1 MYLVGYK
8 PDQICA
14 LVCKKG
20 WKNLNVFDNVGNLMC
35 FSMRSSYFQLRCRR
49 IINSGSIFFVTLK
62 KKKVQMYDY
71 VCYVA
76 SINSLVPKI
85 LTKNDENSLLCN
97 ITLNGIMTGLD
108 TNQQHILF

>member
-1 MYLVGYK
+1 MFFDAEFIF
-8 PDQICA
+8 PAA
-14 LVCKKG
+14 LSPHNKFWFNILCH
-20 WKNLNVFDNVGNLMC
+20 
-35 FSMRSSYFQLRCRR
+35 S
-49 IINSGSIFFVTLK
+49 K

>member
-1 MYLVGYK
+1 
-8 PDQICA
+8 
-14 LVCKKG
+14 
-20 WKNLNVFDNVGNLMC
+20 
-35 FSMRSSYFQLRCRR
+35 
-49 IINSGSIFFVTLK
+49 
-62 KKKVQMYDY
+62 MYDY

-108 TNQQHILF
+108 TNQQHILFWRHLKHQPSSASLKIQKKARHVAEVGPMEDPSGCELW